1 MATKYDPKMLPT
13 IIDFGKAGA
22 SQKMIWSALDISSS
36 TAAAWKKKYPDFAE
50 TLDLALVH
58 SQAHWEKTMLVN
70 AENKNFNTR
79 MVEIAVRGQ
88 FPLDY
93 KEQREQKV
101 ELKADVNI
109 DFGAAVTDLIKQL
122 KDVKD

>member
-13 IIDFGKAGA
+13 ILEMGKAGA
-22 SQKMIWSALDISSS
+22 SQKMIWSALGISSS
-36 TAAAWKKKYPDFAE
+36 TAAGWKKKYPDFAE

-58 SQAHWEKTMLVN
+58 SQAHWERTMLAN

-101 ELKADVNI
+101 EVKADVNI

>member
-13 IIDFGKAGA
+13 ILEMGKAGA

-58 SQAHWEKTMLVN
+58 SQAHWERTMLAN

-101 ELKADVNI
+101 EVKADVNI

>member
-13 IIDFGKAGA
+13 ILEMGKAGA
-22 SQKMIWSALDISSS
+22 SQKMIWSVLGISSS
-36 TAAAWKKKYPDFAE
+36 TASHWKKKFPDFAE

-58 SQAHWEKTMLVN
+58 SQAHWERTMLAN

-101 ELKADVNI
+101 EVKADVNI

-122 KDVKD
+122 KDTKD